1 MKTIKYLSIRVLA
14 ITALAL
20 VFAMPGKGTI
30 NR

>member
-20 VFAMPGKGTI
+20 VFAIDRKSVV
-30 NR
+30 